1 MAEKVTMVIDCDPGI
16 DDAVAIM
23 MALGQPNVN
32 LIGVTCVTGNV
43 EVDKV
48 TINALRVL
56 EKFSKLDIPV
66 FRGASQYII
75 TDPKE
80 AKHVHGTDGLGDIPN
95 PGPMPSRDLVQSEH
109 AVQALIR
116 MANEKPGQIT
126 LVAIGP
132 LTNLA
137 LAIRLDPT
145 FTSKLKELVIM
156 GGNIEARGT
165 GFWTAEFNFGTDP
178 EAAHIVLTDTQC
190 PTLVVPLETCI
201 SHSIDFQ
208 WFYDLASSKSPRG
221 QFMHAITKAH
231 VKNSKE
237 CYKRPA
243 FMVADA
249 CAMLAAVCRGSVQE
263 STHTVCKVEL
273 VGKYTRGQMVT
284 NKVNTPWI
292 PDLEGAEREVVTK
305 LNMDTMYKLLND
317 AVA

>member
-23 MALGQPNVN
+23 MALGQPNVD
-32 LIGVTCVTGNV
+32 LIGITCVTGNV

-56 EKFSKLDIPV
+56 EKFNKLDIPV
-66 FRGASQYII
+66 FRGATRYIV
-75 TDPKE
+75 TDPTE

-156 GGNIEARGT
+156 GGNIKARGT
-165 GFWTAEFNFGTDP
+165 EFWTAEFNFGSDP

-208 WFYDLASSKSPRG
+208 WFHNLSSCKSLRG
-221 QFMHAITKAH
+221 QFLYAITKAH
-231 VKNSKE
+231 VLNSKE
-237 CYKRPA
+237 YYKLPA
-243 FMVADA
+243 IMVADA
-249 CAMLAAVCRGSVQE
+249 CAMVVAVSRGSVQE
-263 STHTVCKVEL
+263 STHAVCKVEL

-284 NKVNTPWI
+284 NKINTPWI
-292 PDLEGAEREVVTK
+292 PDLEGTEIEVVTK
-305 LNMDTMYKLLND
+305 LNMDFMYKLLND
-317 AVA
+317 AVV